1 MGEISVFSD
10 FFYILVLEQSKVVTL
25 KKKSDGKI
33 FTFVPGSKIR
43 KKRKISA
50 RPRLTDGGEREKE

>member
-25 KKKSDGKI
+25 KKKNPMEKSLPLSRVRKYEKKGK
-33 FTFVPGSKIR
+33 FPLAPV
-43 KKRKISA
+43 
-50 RPRLTDGGEREKE
+50 